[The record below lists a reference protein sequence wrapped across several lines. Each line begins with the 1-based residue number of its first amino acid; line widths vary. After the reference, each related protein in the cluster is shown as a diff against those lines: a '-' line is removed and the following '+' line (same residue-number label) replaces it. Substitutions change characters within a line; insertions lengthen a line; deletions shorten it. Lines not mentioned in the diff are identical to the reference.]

1 VGPSAGWAYL
11 YLGKQT
17 TPAMSAGVAHH
28 VWTVQEIAALLDQ
41 TARLIGMAQP
51 PSRSRTTLLWAG
63 YGLLAASILIALV
76 AAAIL
81 IFR

>member
-1 VGPSAGWAYL
+1 LAYSS
-11 YLGKQT
+11 LGKQT
-17 TPAMSAGVAHH
+17 TPAIAVGVAHR

-63 YGLLAASILIALV
+63 YALLAASILIALV
-76 AAAIL
+76 ATAIL